1 MAIYSLHAGFVS
13 RSSGRSAVQS
23 AAYICGE
30 NLHEE
35 RRDRTADYS
44 RKAKHV
50 AFVATLVPEQSRYKG
65 LEVWNAVENFEDN
78 YADRHFKDENARIKF
93 TESAQTAQ
101 TVIVAL
107 PNEFSL
113 ETSKELLEK
122 FINTRFVS
130 RGLIITYAIHNSE
143 GNLHAHLQISRRAI
157 GENGN
162 FLERKDREIC
172 TRAALLETRKL
183 WADMTNEFLAREGL
197 KERITEKSFADLGI
211 NLEATKHR
219 GWYADIIGADS
230 RIAQENLE
238 ISKRNEEKI
247 LIDPNII
254 LDYLNEKSAVF
265 SQKDILNEIGK
276 RVFESNRISAVFE
289 KVLEEAKYVGESI
302 NGEFLYTGER
312 YQKLESDVL
321 SKFDILASQK
331 AETVCRSEIISSV
344 LENYGYL
351 SKEQKTAVEGLCG
364 NSNIGI
370 LLGRAGAGK
379 TTTMK
384 TVSDIYKNSGA
395 RVIGMSLSAVA
406 SENLGR
412 DAEIESATIA
422 AWSHRWRS
430 YELAKEKF
438 LSFDSMLTDG
448 MLKQLDWY
456 NDLKRYEDF
465 QLKSGDVIVVDE
477 AGMVGTKDWKT
488 ILDAAERF
496 GAKIIAVGDDNQ
508 FKAISAGDCLRQFVN
523 MDRAELNGSAAIASD
538 VGELRQNIFELSEIR
553 RQQEEWQKEAS
564 VELSK
569 LNIGEALAKYENNGR
584 VHACETT
591 SFCAARYLEI
601 GKKGSA
607 AVLCSTN
614 RECAAI
620 NDEIRFLKKEKGEL
634 GADFVKINDRNFA
647 ENDKVIFLENNK
659 LFDVKNGQVGI
670 VKSFCDGIL
679 SVRTESET
687 KNIDVSEYDKIN
699 HAYAITLHKSQ
710 GKTFDNTIVVAGK
723 MMDAKAMYVGMT
735 RHRENVDLYYKKS
748 DFGSF
753 EELVTAVSRYAHKD
767 SLEDYRNIENQNKS
781 RVFEYRE
788 LLLETASVL
797 KEINTGEAIW
807 EDYWKLKEKSNAL
820 GKEILQNYESSKL
833 YLHQMGLTK
842 EKLEIAVGAKPHP
855 LSNVELDAK
864 NTVALYAKTASETRA
879 LYKKMKAE
887 TFNIKNHSLYKQYSE
902 IRDDRNEFASK
913 ILSNYPLHREFVKEA
928 SKQFFISR
936 RTMENQVNYG
946 KNEAVRLSDF
956 ELRANLQNTKEI
968 EFFQEI
974 GGMKIANSPFSR
986 LIPAAGE
993 FIKSEQSNSIYK
1005 LSLEAHRKV
1014 EGYGLYIGSAM
1025 LDNYVGSK
1033 GIEMDT
1039 KEHIY
1044 KYASMLV
1051 QKTVDDQNL
1060 KEASPKLLETC
1071 IRRAV
1076 CFEALMQASGK
1087 EELTPKMVDIL
1098 HSKAQI
1104 LSDKLTDDNIRVLND
1119 KSLMERANSVIH
1131 VEHISSLSPA
1141 QKEQIIDTQ
1150 TRELNHERQKEIS
1163 QMQELERSRNLELSK

>member
-1 MAIYSLHAGFVS
+1 MAIYSLHVGFVS

-35 RRDRTADYS
+35 RRDKMADYS
-44 RKAKHV
+44 KKAKNV
-50 AFVATLVPEQSRYKG
+50 AFVATLAPEQSRYKG

-78 YADRHFKDENARIKF
+78 YADKHFKDENARIKF
-93 TESAQTAQ
+93 KKSAQTAQ
-101 TVIVAL
+101 TVVVAL

-113 ETSKELLEK
+113 ATSKELLEK

-130 RGLIITYAIHNSE
+130 RGLITTYAIHNSE
-143 GNLHAHLQISRRAI
+143 GNSHAHLQISRRAI
-157 GENGN
+157 NENGD

-183 WADMTNEFLAREGL
+183 WADMTNEFLARDGL

-219 GWYADIIGADS
+219 GWYADIIGTDS

-247 LIDPNII
+247 LMDPSII

-276 RVFESNRISAVFE
+276 RVFEGNRVSAVFE

-321 SKFDILASQK
+321 SKFDILASQEAK
-331 AETVCRSEIISSV
+331 TVCRNEIILSV
-344 LENYGYL
+344 LEEYPYL
-351 SKEQKTAVEGLCG
+351 NKEQKVAVEGLCENG
-364 NSNIGI
+364 NVGI

-384 TVSDIYKNSGA
+384 AVSDIYKNSGA

-412 DAEIESATIA
+412 DAAIESATIA
-422 AWSHRWRS
+422 SWSHRWRS
-430 YELAKEKF
+430 YELAQERF
-438 LSFDSMLTDG
+438 LSFEAVVTEG
-448 MLKQLDWY
+448 ILKQFDWY
-456 NDLKRYEDF
+456 NDLKRYENS
-465 QLKSGDVIVVDE
+465 QLKSGDVIIVDE
-477 AGMVGTKDWKT
+477 AGMVGAKDWKT

-508 FKAISAGDCLRQFVN
+508 FKAISAGDCLRQFIN
-523 MDRAELNGSAAIASD
+523 MDRAELNDSTTIASD
-538 VGELRQNIFELSEIR
+538 VDELRQNVFELSEIH
-553 RQQEEWQKEAS
+553 RQREKWQKEAS

-569 LNIGEALAKYENNGR
+569 LNVGEALAKYENNGR
-584 VHACETT
+584 VHTCEIP
-591 SFCAARYLEI
+591 SFPVAKKYLEI
-601 GKKGSA
+601 EKIGSA

-614 RECAAI
+614 RECTTI

-634 GADFVKINDRNFA
+634 GKDFIKINDKNFA
-647 ENDKVIFLENNK
+647 ENDKVIFQENNK
-659 LFDVKNGQVGI
+659 LFDVKNGQVGL
-670 VKSFCDGIL
+670 VKSFYDGIL
-679 SVRTESET
+679 SIETESGT
-687 KNIDVSEYDKIN
+687 KNINVSEYDKIN
-699 HAYAITLHKSQ
+699 HGYAITLHKSQ

-723 MMDAKAMYVGMT
+723 MMDAKAMYVSMT

-753 EELVTAVSRYAHKD
+753 RELVNAASRYAHKD
-767 SLEDYRNIENQNKS
+767 SLEDYRNIENKNKA

-788 LLLETASVL
+788 LLLETASVQR
-797 KEINTGEAIW
+797 EINIGEAAW
-807 EDYWKLKEKSNAL
+807 EDYWKLKEKSNTL

-833 YLHQMGLTK
+833 YLHQMGITK
-842 EKLEIAVGAKPHP
+842 EKLEIAVGVKLRP

-864 NTVALYAKTASETRA
+864 NTVELYAKTAGETRT

-887 TFNIKNHSLYKQYSE
+887 TFNIKNHVLYKQYSE
-902 IRDDRNEFASK
+902 IRDNRNEFASK
-913 ILSNYPLHREFVKEA
+913 ILSNYPLHREFVREI

-936 RTMENQVNYG
+936 RTMENQVNYE
-946 KNEAVRLSDF
+946 KNEAVL
-956 ELRANLQNTKEI
+956 KEI
-968 EFFQEI
+968 
-974 GGMKIANSPFSR
+974 GAMKIARNPFSR
-986 LIPAAGE
+986 LIPATGE
-993 FIKSEQSNSIYK
+993 FIKSEQSNSLYK

-1014 EGYGLYIGSAM
+1014 EGYGLYVSSAM

-1039 KEHIY
+1039 KEQIY
-1044 KYASMLV
+1044 KYASILV
-1051 QKTVDDQNL
+1051 QKTVDEQNL
-1060 KEASPKLLETC
+1060 KAVSPELLESC
-1071 IRRAV
+1071 IKRAI

-1087 EELTPKMVDIL
+1087 KELTPKMVDIL
-1098 HSKAQI
+1098 HNRALI
-1104 LSDKLTDDNIRVLND
+1104 LSDKLTDNNIRVLND
-1119 KSLMERANSVIH
+1119 KSLMERANSAIH
-1131 VEHISSLSPA
+1131 VENASSLSPV
-1141 QKEQIIDTQ
+1141 QKEQIIDAQ
-1150 TRELNHERQKEIS
+1150 VRELNHERQREIS
-1163 QMQELERSRNLELSK
+1163 QMKELEKSKNFEIGM